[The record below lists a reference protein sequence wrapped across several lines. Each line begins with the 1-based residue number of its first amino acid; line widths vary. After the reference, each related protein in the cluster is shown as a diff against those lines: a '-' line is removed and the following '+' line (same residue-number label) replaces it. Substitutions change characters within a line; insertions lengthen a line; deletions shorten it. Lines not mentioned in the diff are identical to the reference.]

1 MAKGALSHLTVID
14 LTHYIAGPYCT
25 KLMAD
30 MGANV
35 IKIERPNGGDGARR
49 MGPFPGDEFDTEA
62 SGLFLYLNTNKK
74 GITLNLKTEIGKKIF
89 KDLIRDADILVENFQ
104 PRVMASLGLSYE
116 VLERINPKLVMTSIT
131 NFGQTGPYRDYRAV
145 EINLAALGGS
155 MYVTGS
161 PDREPLK
168 EPGSTFQFAAGADA
182 CGATLAAIFSRRQ
195 SGLGQHVDLSIM
207 ETVIACSPHAVTW
220 GRTKLV
226 TRRAG
231 PFSRAN
237 VWPKAV
243 AVNGTYECKNG
254 YVVVVLRNSE
264 DAVLAASLTGI
275 DEVGSPE
282 MGCIG
287 FGKIVKSERMN
298 ELLIE
303 GFRNKT
309 KEEIFHTAQELRLFW
324 TDVKSIDEV
333 FNWRQYQERG
343 FWIEI
348 DHPKTGSLTYA
359 RVPFIMS
366 ETPTGTGRAPLL
378 GEHNE
383 DIYIEQ
389 LGYSSKEL
397 TRLKELN
404 VV

>member
-1 MAKGALSHLTVID
+1 
-14 LTHYIAGPYCT
+14 
-25 KLMAD
+25 MAD
-30 MGANV
+30 MGADV
-35 IKIERPNGGDGARR
+35 IKIERPDGGDGARR
-49 MGPFPGDEFDTEA
+49 MGPFPGDEPDTEA

-74 GITLNLKTEIGKKIF
+74 GITLNLKTETGKTIF
-89 KDLIRDADILVENFQ
+89 KDMLRDADILVENFQ
-104 PRVMASLGLSYE
+104 PRVMPSLGLSYE
-116 VLERINPKLVMTSIT
+116 VLESINPKLVMTSIT
-131 NFGQTGPYRDYRAV
+131 NFGQTGPYRDYRAI
-145 EINLAALGGS
+145 ELNLAALGGS

-182 CGATLAAIFSRRQ
+182 CGATLAATFSRRQ

-231 PFSRAN
+231 PYSRAN

-243 AVNGTYECKNG
+243 AVNGTYECKDG
-254 YVVVVLRNSE
+254 YVVVVLRNPE

-275 DEVGSPE
+275 DEIGSPE

-287 FGKIVKSERMN
+287 FGKIVNSERMN

-303 GFRNKT
+303 GFRDKT

-333 FNWRQYQERG
+333 FNWRHYQERG
-343 FWIEI
+343 FWTKI
-348 DHPKTGSLTYA
+348 DHPKTGPITYA

-366 ETPTGTGRAPLL
+366 EAPMGTGRAPLL

-383 DIYIEQ
+383 DIYMKQ
-389 LGYSSKEL
+389 MGYSSKEL
-397 TRLKELN
+397 SRLKELD
-404 VV
+404 VI